1 MMTDHDINV
10 GLIPI
15 LNLVMTLWMIMQ
27 KNVIPN
33 WNYQFFTTC
42 KAFITLS
49 GLTYEL
55 EGLLVGMHH
64 CTELLI
70 QPDSLR
76 LETI

>member
-1 MMTDHDINV
+1 MVTIHDINIR
-10 GLIPI
+10 LEPI
-15 LNLVMTLWMIMQ
+15 LDLVMTLQMITQ

-33 WNYQFFTTC
+33 WYDQFFTTC
-42 KAFITLS
+42 KVFITLS

-55 EGLLVGMHH
+55 EGLFIGMHH

-76 LETI
+76 LETV